1 MLFCTLQRLGGY
13 THEDS
18 RGTVVL
24 AATDGCVVEAGRE
37 SLATASSGRPSTYS
51 AGIGG
56 RRQDQCW
63 LFLSTLQF
71 HKDPRGSTCQSQCR
85 GSMQEEED
93 RQAPSQHIPL
103 MLPSRPCPVPWGIMG
118 CRRNIRGL
126 LGETQV
132 QICPLNLSAI
142 HFPPSPTGN
151 LTCTLPTG
159 GILAIWSRQTLLCH
173 HRNSGDVKLSFFSRN
188 ALC

>member
-1 MLFCTLQRLGGY
+1 MAESTGKGAHLHGPSRGEMLFCTLQRLGGY

-37 SLATASSGRPSTYS
+37 SLTTASSGRPSTYS
-51 AGIGG
+51 AHIGG

-63 LFLSTLQF
+63 PFLSTLQF

-85 GSMQEEED
+85 GSTQEEED
-93 RQAPSQHIPL
+93 RQAPSQYIPL
-103 MLPSRPCPVPWGIMG
+103 MLPFRPCPVPWGTMW
-118 CRRNIRGL
+118 CRKNIRGL

-132 QICPLNLSAI
+132 QICPLPLTSKLPVSSVQSVVVNLHSAQSI
-142 HFPPSPTGN
+142 ST
-151 LTCTLPTG
+151 
-159 GILAIWSRQTLLCH
+159 
-173 HRNSGDVKLSFFSRN
+173 KK
-188 ALC
+188 